1 MSHDK
6 KINIIN
12 SLRLISICSFIL
24 FTVSGSMVFAEV
36 TKVDS
41 NFDGKMDQW
50 RHNTADGKTFKIEY
64 DTNFD
69 GNIDQ
74 VEHFVGDKTL
84 VKAEFDADKN
94 GEIDQIQHYSN
105 SGKS

>member
-1 MSHDK
+1 MTK
-6 KINIIN
+6 NNIIN
-12 SLRLISICSFIL
+12 SLRLISICTFIL
-24 FTVSGSMVFAEV
+24 FTVSGSMVFADV
-36 TKVDS
+36 AKIDS

-50 RHNTADGKTFKIEY
+50 RHTTADGKIFKVEH

-74 VEHFVGDKTL
+74 VEHFVGDKIL

-94 GEIDQIQHYSN
+94 GKMDQV
-105 SGKS
+105 